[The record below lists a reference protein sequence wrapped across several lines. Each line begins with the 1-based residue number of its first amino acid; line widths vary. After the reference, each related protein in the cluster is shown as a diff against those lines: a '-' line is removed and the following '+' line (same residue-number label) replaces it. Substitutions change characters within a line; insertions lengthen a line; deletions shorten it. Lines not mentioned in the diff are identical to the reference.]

1 MSKNPR
7 RLGRPV
13 RLIVS
18 VEAEVVEAIDR
29 LMTQGR
35 HHGHRNRAEFVRQAI
50 EQELARCRSD
60 AFRTPVKGRLV
71 EKQPI
76 EIPEFKKNKKF
87 LTLTLLTFLN

>member
-18 VEAEVVEAIDR
+18 IEAEVVEAIDL

-35 HHGHRNRAEFVRQAI
+35 QHGHRNRAEFVRQAV
-50 EQELARCRSD
+50 ERELARCQSD
-60 AFRTPVKGRLV
+60 DCDSP
-71 EKQPI
+71 
-76 EIPEFKKNKKF
+76 
-87 LTLTLLTFLN
+87 

>member
-7 RLGRPV
+7 RFAEPV

-35 HHGHRNRAEFVRQAI
+35 HHGHRNRAEFVRLAV
-50 EQELARCRSD
+50 ERELARCQSD
-60 AFRTPVKGRLV
+60 D
-71 EKQPI
+71 
-76 EIPEFKKNKKF
+76 F
-87 LTLTLLTFLN
+87 LSL